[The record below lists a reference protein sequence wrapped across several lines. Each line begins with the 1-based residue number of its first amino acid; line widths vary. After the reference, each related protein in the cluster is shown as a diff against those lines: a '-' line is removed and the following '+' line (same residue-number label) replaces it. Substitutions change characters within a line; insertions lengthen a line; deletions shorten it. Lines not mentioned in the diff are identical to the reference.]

1 MCLLET
7 KILAMGNS
15 EIYIGNQESPVQMNT
30 MKPEEIKN
38 YIISKNVLQVSPIY
52 LWMIG
57 SLG

>member
-15 EIYIGNQESPVQMNT
+15 EIYIGNQELPVQMNT